1 MRSAAIICGFLA
13 LCLAGWHAY
22 FRQSAIVSITPEYAL
37 TYTVAWGWGMD
48 QQMTLSRR
56 WVPRPIATSEWIEI
70 WKRPYNSGAAV
81 YVTDQGDR
89 YYVGT
94 TSKLLIADIPQGR
107 IYSSC
112 DTREIPMRTALGK
125 KLLLYSA
132 QGYEQIDPGAFALN
146 RYIGR
151 ETPAATVSNEQPPSG
166 YYRGLRYLGRFGIV
180 EPNKRVKS
188 RGSEV
193 RFVPAQNEPEPRL
206 ALQFHCG

>member
-13 LCLAGWHAY
+13 LCIAGWHAY
-22 FRQSAIVSITPEYAL
+22 FRQSAIVSITSEYAL

-48 QQMTLSRR
+48 QQVAFSRR
-56 WVPRPIATSEWIEI
+56 WVPRPVATSEWIAI

-81 YVTDQGDR
+81 YVTDRGDR

-94 TSKLLIADIPQGR
+94 TYKLLIVDIPQGR

-112 DTREIPMRTALGK
+112 DTFQIPARTALGE
-125 KLLLYSA
+125 KLLLSGA
-132 QGYEQIDPGAFALN
+132 QGYQQMDPGAFALN
-146 RYIGR
+146 RYIGK
-151 ETPAATVSNEQPPSG
+151 ETLAGAAPNEPPPSR
-166 YYRGLRYLGRFGIV
+166 YYLGLRYLGRFGIV
-180 EPNKRVKS
+180 EPDKRVTS

-206 ALQFHCG
+206 ALQFDCG